1 MLARIGTEALVS
13 GDVGEVDMAK
23 EFSLTIE
30 QSEDGNLVAIL
41 PELEGYRIEAKS
53 LEELMSKLKEA
64 LELCLKPEEE

>member
-1 MLARIGTEALVS
+1 LLTRIGTEALVS
-13 GDVGEVDMAK
+13 GDVGEVEMAK

-53 LEELMSKLKEA
+53 LEELMSKLKEVLA
-64 LELCLKPEEE
+64 LCLKPEEE